1 MTKPA
6 RPLARGPR
14 HQAAHQREGAGPAYS
29 DARVAAA
36 PAPVDIGVDKLSR
49 LEALLRR
56 PEGATLA
63 QSAAALGWVERSVRG
78 AMAGGLKRRGLTV
91 TSTKAAGV
99 RTYRL
104 PPVEV
109 RR

>member
-1 MTKPA
+1 MTKPVRSRAA
-6 RPLARGPR
+6 RAPKLPISARVLAR
-14 HQAAHQREGAGPAYS
+14 
-29 DARVAAA
+29 RVEATPAA
-36 PAPVDIGVDKLSR
+36 PAPPSSAKASDKLSQ

-78 AMAGGLKRRGLTV
+78 AMAGGLKRRGLPV
-91 TSTKAAGV
+91 TSTKVDGV

-104 PPVEV
+104 PPVQAG
-109 RR
+109 R

>member
-6 RPLARGPR
+6 RSRAGRATKLPISAKVRAR
-14 HQAAHQREGAGPAYS
+14 
-29 DARVAAA
+29 RVSA
-36 PAPVDIGVDKLSR
+36 PAPAEASTSGLNKLSR

-91 TSTKAAGV
+91 TSTKADGA

-104 PPVEV
+104 PSVEV
-109 RR
+109 AR